1 MRPVLVGPDLYR
13 VRLEPLRHKEQLD
26 KKTTIGAEEV
36 RAQCI

>member
-13 VRLEPLRHKEQLD
+13 VRLDPLSYKEQLH
-26 KKTTIGAEEV
+26 KKITVGAEEV